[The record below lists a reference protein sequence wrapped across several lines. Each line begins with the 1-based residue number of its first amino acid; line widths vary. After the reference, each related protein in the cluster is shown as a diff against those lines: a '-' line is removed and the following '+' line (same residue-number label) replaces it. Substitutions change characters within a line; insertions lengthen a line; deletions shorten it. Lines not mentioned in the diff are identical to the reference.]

1 MSARLAALLVLPLLS
16 GGARQAA
23 AEDIVSYC
31 GGGVTGG
38 GGGLRI
44 KADGTVLRLRR
55 ARAGAPIEESRLDT
69 NAAYERIAV
78 LLDEAGFERMP
89 PGAPSNM
96 TCSITRHWQ
105 GKAHAVIWSI
115 GHAPAALQPVLH
127 EMEAAGR

>member
-78 LLDEAGFERMP
+78 LLDEAGFER
-89 PGAPSNM
+89 
-96 TCSITRHWQ
+96 R
-105 GKAHAVIWSI
+105 
-115 GHAPAALQPVLH
+115 PARCPT
-127 EMEAAGR
+127 